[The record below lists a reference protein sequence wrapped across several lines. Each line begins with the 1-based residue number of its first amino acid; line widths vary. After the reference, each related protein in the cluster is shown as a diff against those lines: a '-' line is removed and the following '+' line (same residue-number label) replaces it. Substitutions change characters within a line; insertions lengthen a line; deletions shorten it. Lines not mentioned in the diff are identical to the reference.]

1 MSSLPILDL
10 TGDPKARGRT
20 HGAAL
25 APLIKNNIE
34 TYLAR
39 FEAGGIAREDTLA
52 EGARWAD
59 RIAQFDPDYA
69 AEMTA
74 IAEAAGLDLAPIGM
88 LNARWELTYS
98 LYAKEASYG
107 QVDGCTAFAA
117 LPEATRTG
125 ATLLGQNWDW
135 LKQLIGHMA
144 VLRCRR
150 DNAPDFMCITQAGIA
165 GGIMGLNEAGIGLV
179 VNGLTTDRE
188 GADPERKPFHL
199 RVREI
204 MGAESLATALRAILE
219 APRVCS
225 ANFLLGHA
233 EGEAIDVEAAPDDA
247 ATIYPEDGVLTHAN
261 HFEALP
267 SVTST
272 IERNRPSTLYRARRL
287 KKLMRQAN
295 RPVDVDLM
303 QGLFTDH
310 FSHPHA
316 ICAHPD
322 ETEPETN
329 QGGTVVSVILD
340 LTNRVLYATNGPP
353 CENEY
358 QEYRLAG

>member
-1 MSSLPILDL
+1 MTGLPMIDL
-10 TGDPKARGRT
+10 TGDATTRGRA
-20 HGAAL
+20 HGEAL
-25 APLIKNNIE
+25 RPLIEENIE

-39 FEAGGIAREDTLA
+39 FAASGIARDDTLA
-52 EGARWAD
+52 EGARWAE
-59 RIAQFDPDYA
+59 RIAKFDPDYA
-69 AEMTA
+69 AEMHA
-74 IAEAAGLDLAPIGM
+74 IANAARLDIAPIGM

-98 LYAKEASYG
+98 LYAQEAAYTEI
-107 QVDGCTAFAA
+107 DGCTAFAA
-117 LPEATRTG
+117 LPEATRSGT
-125 ATLLGQNWDW
+125 TLLGQNWDW
-135 LKQLIGHMA
+135 LKGLLGHMA

-150 DNAPDFMCITQAGIA
+150 DDAPDFICITQAGIA

-204 MGAESLATALRAILE
+204 MGAQSLATALRAILE
-219 APRVCS
+219 TPRVCS

-247 ATIYPEDGVLTHAN
+247 STIYPEDGVLTHAN

-272 IERNRPSTLYRARRL
+272 IELARPSTLYRARRL

-295 RPVDVDLM
+295 RPVDIDLM
-303 QGLFTDH
+303 RDLFTDH
-310 FSHPHA
+310 FSHPNS

-322 ETEPETN
+322 PADPETM
-329 QGGTVVSVILD
+329 QGTTVVSVILD
-340 LTNRVLYATNGPP
+340 LTNKVLYATNGPP
-353 CENEY
+353 CENAY